1 MANTYSSG
9 KSVLVEPSL
18 GSYVNSWDQ
27 PLNSNFGVIDAT
39 ISGTTTINANSITP
53 GVPFVVL
60 VFQDFEANPTPQT
73 NPLAGQN
80 LRIRVT
86 GSLTFDISILIPN
99 GRAGLWIIDNQTTGN
114 YAVNVK
120 TTATGSIGIQ
130 AKQSYM
136 SLVFCDGT
144 DVNYADY
151 GAIQTALSAFAAEH
165 VVTGTII
172 LYAGTTV
179 QTGYLICNG
188 AAVSRT
194 TYAALFAKIGT
205 TWGAGDG
212 STTFNVPNL
221 TFATSPATYMIKT

>member
-1 MANTYSSG
+1 MANNYSAG

-39 ISGTTTINANSITP
+39 MSGTTTIDANTITP

-80 LRIRVT
+80 LRVRVT
-86 GSLTFDISILIPN
+86 GSLSFDVSILIPN
-99 GRAGLWIIDNQTTGN
+99 GRPGLWVVDNQTTGN

-120 TTATGSIGIQ
+120 TTASGSIGVKPTQ
-130 AKQSYM
+130 GYM
-136 SLVFCDGT
+136 STVFCDG
-144 DVNYADY
+144 VNVYYADEGITQAY
-151 GAIQTALSAFAAEH
+151 ISNH
-165 VVTGTII
+165 
-172 LYAGTTV
+172 V
-179 QTGYLICNG
+179 QTGSMILFGSAIIPSSGYLVCNG

-194 TYAALFAKIGT
+194 VYSGLFAVIGT
-205 TWGAGDG
+205 GWGTGDG
-212 STTFNVPNL
+212 VNTFNVPNV
-221 TFATSPATYMIKT
+221 TFATPPGTWIIKT